1 MVWRIRRGCAAEMA
15 KKINGHRFYRGIF
28 GAVSEDS
35 SIEHPNNRTVTSQD
49 DSRSIWA
56 GLQLGTARHA
66 VRPDIFLLHFLFQRY
81 NYSEDIRLVGA
92 LFLAEWLQTIF
103 TTIGIL
109 HDVSLSFFMWFL
121 WCPIIATAVQIYYAW
136 RISVLSDWKS
146 FRYLAA
152 MITLV
157 AVGSLVTC
165 ITATVL
171 GLDVVTL
178 VVSPQM
184 PVYKYLASISP
195 VLVWLSLTA
204 FVDIVIAILMTILLY
219 RIQSH
224 SVATA
229 GLKTS
234 LIQYTITSGAITAS
248 VALVAFALYM
258 TDVLASDLAFRGV
271 NNLGPYNSWAVNY
284 PGPLSI
290 CPYANT
296 ALFGLNNRS
305 LLRQKY
311 NDSEQTIMLPTIDS
325 SVPSDTQESHRSILA
340 FRSSH
345 QGELA
350 ANTEQDIQGP
360 W

>member
-1 MVWRIRRGCAAEMA
+1 
-15 KKINGHRFYRGIF
+15 
-28 GAVSEDS
+28 
-35 SIEHPNNRTVTSQD
+35 
-49 DSRSIWA
+49 
-56 GLQLGTARHA
+56 
-66 VRPDIFLLHFLFQRY
+66 
-81 NYSEDIRLVGA
+81 
-92 LFLAEWLQTIF
+92 
-103 TTIGIL
+103 
-109 HDVSLSFFMWFL
+109 
-121 WCPIIATAVQIYYAW
+121 
-136 RISVLSDWKS
+136 
-146 FRYLAA
+146 
-152 MITLV
+152 
-157 AVGSLVTC
+157 
-165 ITATVL
+165 
-171 GLDVVTL
+171 
-178 VVSPQM
+178 
-184 PVYKYLASISP
+184 
-195 VLVWLSLTA
+195 
-204 FVDIVIAILMTILLY
+204 MTILLY

-234 LIQYTITSGAITAS
+234 LIQYTITSGAITGSSSISLLLNYSRGCQLAS

-290 CPYANT
+290 CPILVMSKLYANT

>member
-1 MVWRIRRGCAAEMA
+1 MSTIAGV
-15 KKINGHRFYRGIF
+15 F
-28 GAVSEDS
+28 GLAF
-35 SIEHPNNRTVTSQD
+35 N
-49 DSRSIWA
+49 W
-56 GLQLGTARHA
+56 GLQGTLCAQIYFYYTSFSK
-66 VRPDIFLLHFLFQRY
+66 DTTTLKIF
-81 NYSEDIRLVGA
+81 VGA

-109 HDVSLSFFMWFL
+109 HDVSLSFFMLVEL
-121 WCPIIATAVQIYYAW
+121 WELYRQVVPVVSGIIATAVQIFYAW

-290 CPYANT
+290 CPILVMSKLYANT